1 VADGVPTP
9 RRTYVSSP
17 HGVADERAPY
27 DAIPLFGRSCS
38 SSLHQRW
45 VCEYGARSLSDRVP
59 VQHCKRAT
67 RSLDGR
73 GPAPRPRFSPPE
85 TRRDEP
91 GEPPPA
97 GRHRSGWERLPL
109 AMCVSVFLVGMV
121 GLTSTDNPVNVVHS
135 CGIGRSRGKVQLA
148 GPRSAD

>member
-1 VADGVPTP
+1 MGGGLHLARVFLPLK
-9 RRTYVSSP
+9 R
-17 HGVADERAPY
+17 
-27 DAIPLFGRSCS
+27 DAT
-38 SSLHQRW
+38 SL
-45 VCEYGARSLSDRVP
+45 VN
-59 VQHCKRAT
+59 
-67 RSLDGR
+67 
-73 GPAPRPRFSPPE
+73 
-85 TRRDEP
+85 
-91 GEPPPA
+91 PPA